1 MMNGLAYEFTDKE
14 VSPWGGLRLIEETYR
29 RSGLKEYLEQ
39 KCPDLPVTGSNR
51 GYDSVD
57 LAEGFMVSTI
67 LGATRLSH
75 SGNLHNDKVVQKI
88 FDWNKGMASQ
98 STFSRFF
105 KKFDQERND
114 KLFPAINRFW
124 FSQIELDKMTID
136 LDSTVITRHGIQEG
150 VAKGYNPK
158 RPGRGSHH
166 PLIAFVAEAKM
177 VANAWMRTGDS
188 ASSTDFTEFFD
199 ELLTIIPAKRIGL
212 FRADSGFCN
221 ETIMARLNKEKL
233 KYIMATRMT
242 GPLVKRIF
250 EHKQWFPIDNGYWT
264 ASFSYQAKGWTKPRR
279 MVVVRK
285 DTGIHPDTGGK
296 LLFPEIE
303 EFERYKY
310 AAFATNVG
318 FSAELVWHLY
328 NQRADCENRIR
339 ELKYDYGIEGFCMD
353 DFYSTEAAFRWTMI
367 AHNLMSLFRLQ
378 VLNNKHNPV
387 LSTMRF
393 QCIAIGSYLVKT
405 GRKTTLKLSA
415 KQKRRQFLE
424 GLFSKVSNLSPPFRI
439 SNA

>member
-1 MMNGLAYEFTDKE
+1 MNGLPYDFTDKE

-29 RSGLKEYLEQ
+29 RCGLKQYLEEQ
-39 KCPDLPVTGSNR
+39 CPDLPAPGSNR
-51 GYDSVD
+51 GYSSVD

-67 LGATRLSH
+67 LGATRLAH
-75 SGNLHNDKVVQKI
+75 SGTLRHDEVIQRI
-88 FDWNKGMASQ
+88 FSWDKGMASQ

-105 KKFDQERND
+105 RKFDQELND

-124 FSQIELDKMTID
+124 FSQLKLDKMTID
-136 LDSTVITRHGIQEG
+136 LDSTVITRHGSQDG
-150 VAKGYNPK
+150 VVKGYNPK
-158 RPGRGSHH
+158 RRGRGSHH
-166 PLIAFVAEAKM
+166 PLIAFVAESKM
-177 VANAWMRTGDS
+177 IANAWLRTGDS
-188 ASSTDFTEFFD
+188 ASSTDFTDFFD
-199 ELLTIIPAKRIGL
+199 ELLTIIPPARIGL

-221 ETIMARLNKEKL
+221 ETIMARLETEKL
-233 KYIMATRMT
+233 KYIMATRMMA
-242 GPLVKRIF
+242 PLVRRIF
-250 EHKQWFPIDNGYWT
+250 EHKEWFPIDEGYWT
-264 ASFSYQAKGWTKPRR
+264 ASFDYQGKGWSKPRR

-285 DTGIHPDTGGK
+285 DTGKHPDTGGK
-296 LLFPEIE
+296 LLFPEIQ
-303 EFERYKY
+303 EFEQYRY
-310 AAFATNVG
+310 AAFATNVE
-318 FSAELVWHLY
+318 FSSSLVWQLY

-353 DFYSTEAAFRWTMI
+353 DFYATEAAFRWTMV

-378 VLNNKHNPV
+378 VLNNKHHPA

-415 KQKRRQFLE
+415 KQNRRQFLE
-424 GLFSKVSNLSPPFRI
+424 GLFSKVSNLSPPFQI